1 MLCNKHDCY
10 SILADLQNSGNDVS
24 AELYEVIHNSTVPKI
39 VIKELISRDDAVVSF
54 YLNLNNKAHKIIKE
68 VLTCEGKPVSTYIKI
83 ASSIIT
89 QGVITMEHIYESDI
103 EGQNNFVECLGLKRL
118 SEGINIFFET
128 GDYTPLVE
136 AVQQNKLDVKTLLD
150 NRD

>member
-1 MLCNKHDCY
+1 MLCSKHDCY
-10 SILADLQNSGNDVS
+10 SILSDLQKEGKDVS
-24 AELYEVIHNSTVPKI
+24 TELYEVIHNSTVPKI
-39 VIKELISRDDAVVSF
+39 VIKELILRDDAVVSF

-68 VLTCEGKPVSTYIKI
+68 VLTCEGKSVSTYIKI

-103 EGQNNFVECLGLKRL
+103 AGQNNFIECLGLKRL

-128 GDYTPLVE
+128 GNYQPLVE
-136 AVQQNKLDVKTLLD
+136 AVEQNRLDVKTLLD

>member
-1 MLCNKHDCY
+1 MLCSKHDCY
-10 SILADLQNSGNDVS
+10 SILSDLQKEGKDVS
-24 AELYEVIHNSTVPKI
+24 TELYEVIHNSTVPKI

-68 VLTCEGKPVSTYIKI
+68 VLTCEGKSVSTYIKI

-103 EGQNNFVECLGLKRL
+103 AGQNNFVECLGLKKL

-128 GDYTPLVE
+128 GNYKPLVE
-136 AVQQNKLDVKTLLD
+136 AVEQNRLDVKTLLD

>member
-1 MLCNKHDCY
+1 MLCSKHDCY
-10 SILADLQNSGNDVS
+10 SILSDLQNSGNDVS

-103 EGQNNFVECLGLKRL
+103 AGQNNFVECLGLKRL